1 MYYCNYNNKIE
12 SLFHSCLNDS
22 ILSIIKN
29 VNKDKKNVNFINYN
43 NFYETTIWG
52 TISECRLSLINSI
65 KKKSY
70 LDGL

>member
-1 MYYCNYNNKIE
+1 MYYCNYNDKIE

-29 VNKDKKNVNFINYN
+29 INKDKKNININ

-52 TISECRLSLINSI
+52 TIAECRLSLINSM

-70 LDGL
+70 LDDL